1 MAKPKSKSGEMPF
14 LDHLEEL
21 RWRIIYSLGSV
32 LVAVGIG
39 FWITLQFRPRRASG
53 ASRFCS
59 YLPEHVLYFT
69 HPSDKFSITLNT
81 SMTVGLVLAAPIILY
96 QLWLFLAPA
105 LHVHEK
111 RVGIG
116 VLFSGTILFISGA
129 ALAYFVVVPLALPWL
144 LDFGSASMKPLITAE
159 EYFGFLFA
167 MVLTFGISFE
177 LPIVVLA
184 LAALNIVT
192 PQFLS
197 KYRRHAIVAIIVIGA
212 FLTPGDLVW
221 TTIALAVPLYA
232 LYELSVLGAV
242 RHLPRKDT
250 TSRGAGGGGAGGG
263 PGVKAARRPMD
274 RRGATRCR
282 DGANIARRRSFPAG
296 RRFVAR
302 ADCSPS
308 GAIRS
313 RTARRSSGRRLTRS
327 RSRCSTSADY
337 TITRYQGD
345 TAFFDAERKALDLLA
360 AKKRPRDRR
369 SRLAG
374 RRQRQRDLLQRGDA
388 PRHDRRPLRDE
399 TRRRPGRHHRATDA
413 ATTISP
419 NVP

>member
-1 MAKPKSKSGEMPF
+1 MAKPKSMSGEMPF

-39 FWITLQFRPRRASG
+39 FWITLQFDLVGLLAKPILK
-53 ASRFCS
+53 

-81 SMTVGLVLAAPIILY
+81 SMTVGLVFAAPIILY

-192 PQFLS
+192 PQFLT

-221 TTIALAVPLYA
+221 TTIALSVPLYA
-232 LYELSVLGAV
+232 LYELSVIGAYFIF
-242 RHLPRKDT
+242 
-250 TSRGAGGGGAGGG
+250 RG
-263 PGVKAARRPMD
+263 KQ
-274 RRGATRCR
+274 
-282 DGANIARRRSFPAG
+282 RRRA
-296 RRFVAR
+296 A
-302 ADCSPS
+302 
-308 GAIRS
+308 
-313 RTARRSSGRRLTRS
+313 
-327 RSRCSTSADY
+327 
-337 TITRYQGD
+337 
-345 TAFFDAERKALDLLA
+345 LA
-360 AKKRPRDRR
+360 AEEQAEG
-369 SRLAG
+369 LA
-374 RRQRQRDLLQRGDA
+374 
-388 PRHDRRPLRDE
+388 
-399 TRRRPGRHHRATDA
+399 
-413 ATTISP
+413 
-419 NVP
+419 